1 MNTELRTEYVTR
13 DSVLKL
19 LSDNELARVSTA
31 ETAARLSDG
40 DEYIDLEHLEQGVR
54 KAVGTTTPMTRMLPR
69 MAVHESTWTKILTHL
84 AAARVP
90 PSHGKSPSP

>member
-40 DEYIDLEHLEQGVR
+40 DEYIDLEQLEHGVR
-54 KAVGTTTPMTRMLPR
+54 RAIGTTTPMARMLPR
-69 MAVHESTWTKILTHL
+69 KAVHESTWTKILTHL